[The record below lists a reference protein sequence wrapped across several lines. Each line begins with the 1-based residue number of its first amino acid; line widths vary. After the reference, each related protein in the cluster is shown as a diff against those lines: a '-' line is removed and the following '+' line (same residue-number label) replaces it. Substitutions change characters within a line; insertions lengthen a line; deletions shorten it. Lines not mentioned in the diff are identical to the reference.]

1 MKRKL
6 INLALLILFGAVW
19 LYYSPLQPQEWG
31 YLTAGF
37 TTYVCLSLIP
47 QRFAAL
53 IATTVVTVGMG
64 VFYPHFLFCYA
75 PTLFA
80 CAALF
85 AAFSGKE
92 EKPLYKDAVLLAALG
107 GSVACTAIS
116 LWHSLIAEKDSAVM
130 HVSLERF
137 HMYAI
142 LFAAV
147 TAFLCVDALRL
158 YRKRRAAPK
167 APGSPL
173 YIKLSA
179 VYAVMLVS
187 YAAVL
192 VLYLKDVS
200 TGKMS
205 LLPVLLGAF
214 AAVTEGMA
222 VYTGKKEQGKQGS
235 V

>member
-6 INLALLILFGAVW
+6 INLALLVLSGAVW
-19 LYYSPLQPQEWG
+19 LYKSHMQPAEWG
-31 YLTAGF
+31 YLAASF
-37 TTYVCLSLIP
+37 AAYACLSLIP
-47 QRFAAL
+47 HRWAAL
-53 IATTVVTVGMG
+53 LAAAAVTVGMG
-64 VFYPHFLFCYA
+64 AFYPHFLFCYA

-80 CAALF
+80 CAALL
-85 AAFSGKE
+85 AAFSEKE

-187 YAAVL
+187 FAAVL

-205 LLPVLLGAF
+205 LLPVFLGAF